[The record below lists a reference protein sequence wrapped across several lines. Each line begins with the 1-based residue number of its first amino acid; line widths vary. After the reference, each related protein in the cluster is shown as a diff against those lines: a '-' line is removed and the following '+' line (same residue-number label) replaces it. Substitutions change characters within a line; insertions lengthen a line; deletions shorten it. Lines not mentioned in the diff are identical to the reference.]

1 MYDLLDE
8 TDDSNED
15 QGKQKGIRNI
25 QTILTYDLLDETDD
39 SNEVRPR
46 KAKRNKKQ
54 SDNTNLTETII
65 TSRVQ
70 HISTFIS
77 EGNSV
82 DISLREK
89 VENKLSQKMIF
100 LAQPVQEINIYLLLA
115 AIFQSYDIKPYHEFI
130 PPNSSMA
137 VAFPSSSNRVLYF
150 PVFTSFNHTMK
161 LRKSCLIGNLL
172 ND

>member
-1 MYDLLDE
+1 M
-8 TDDSNED
+8 
-15 QGKQKGIRNI
+15 
-25 QTILTYDLLDETDD
+25 YDLLDETDD

-46 KAKRNKKQ
+46 KAKGNKKQ

-115 AIFQSYDIKPYHEFI
+115 TIFQSYDIKPYHEFI
-130 PPNSSMA
+130 PPNSSRA
-137 VAFPSSSNRVLYF
+137 VAFPSSSNMSFVL
-150 PVFTSFNHTMK
+150 PSFHKFQPHHEIRKK
-161 LRKSCLIGNLL
+161 LSYRKSIE
-172 ND
+172 